1 MPSRSRTQP
10 CWRWLALCILLVVC
24 VAPVRAGAGVT
35 FKAVMIHAS
44 DNPAPIDRRLEHI
57 EYKLRRMLKFEHY
70 KHAGEGSASVSLPG
84 SGTIQLGGGYSL
96 HIQASDAG
104 KGKVSAQ
111 VQWKKGGSVLLST
124 RTRVSRGSPTVLGG
138 VSQGSGKLMVIL
150 TAR

>member
-1 MPSRSRTQP
+1 MYP
-10 CWRWLALCILLVVC
+10 CWRWLALCVLVVC
-24 VAPVRAGAGVT
+24 LLPAYADAAGAT

-44 DNPAPIDRRLEHI
+44 DNPSPKDGRIQGI
-57 EYKLRRMLKFEHY
+57 ESKLRRMLKFQYY

-96 HIQASDAG
+96 SIQATDAG
-104 KGKVSAQ
+104 GGKISAK
-111 VQWKKGGSVLLST
+111 VQWKRGGSSLLST
-124 RTRVSRGSPTVLGG
+124 QTRVSRGSPTVLGG